1 MDAKTWQQIEGFGMR
16 LRFAAVLLLVCIGLG
31 SNVIP
36 AAAQKEGESYQYI
49 DIKNPFLRKIP
60 LAVPLFKM
68 TAGGGREEDSGRK
81 AAELLSGSL
90 DFTGYFKLL
99 DRAAFLFDPQ
109 KSGVAA
115 GDINFQNWTV
125 VGAELLITGQFEQS
139 GDTVTM
145 ELRLFDT
152 VKSRQILGKRYS
164 GSAAETRKM
173 IHRFCAE
180 VIYYLTGSKGIF
192 NSKIAFVSTGSG
204 KKEIYIAEFDGFN
217 PTRITY
223 NESIT
228 LFPSWS
234 ADGQY
239 LAYTSYKSGKPDI
252 FIRNLAD
259 KREVTVTSE
268 GSNIAPA
275 WAPDRFELAAT
286 QSFSGDQEIYL
297 LTGNGKMIKRLTN
310 SRGSDVSPTW
320 SPDGRKIAFVSNRT
334 GGPQIYVLDL
344 DTGNERRLTF
354 EGKYNTQ
361 PSWSPRGDKIAYSAQ
376 MNGFQQVFVIDAEGQ
391 NPIQLTREGGDSESA
406 TWSPDGSLIL
416 FSSTREGP
424 SRLYVMTAF
433 GTDPRRLLLL
443 NGEQTS
449 PKWSLGVF
457 N

>member
-1 MDAKTWQQIEGFGMR
+1 MLICGALFGLASPSGAQSEGG
-16 LRFAAVLLLVCIGLG
+16 A
-31 SNVIP
+31 
-36 AAAQKEGESYQYI
+36 YQYI
-49 DIKNPFLRKIP
+49 DIRNPFLRKIP
-60 LAVPLFKM
+60 LAVPHFKL
-68 TAGGGREEDSGRK
+68 TAGGGREEDAGRK
-81 AAELLSGSL
+81 AADLLAASL

-115 GDINFQNWTV
+115 GEINFQNWTV
-125 VGAELLITGQFEQS
+125 LGTELLITGQFELS
-139 GDTVTM
+139 GDAVQM

-152 VKSRQILGKRYS
+152 VKARQVLGKRYS
-164 GSAAETRKM
+164 GSASETRKM
-173 IHRFCAE
+173 VHRFCAE
-180 VIYYLTGSKGIF
+180 VIYYLTGNKGIF
-192 NSKIAFVSTGSG
+192 NSKIAFVSSGSG
-204 KKEIYIAEFDGFN
+204 KKEIYVAEFDGYN

-234 ADGQY
+234 SDGQY
-239 LAYTSYKSGKPDI
+239 LAYTSYKAGKPDI
-252 FIRNLAD
+252 YIRNLAD
-259 KREVTVTSE
+259 KREAVVSPE
-268 GSNIAPA
+268 GINIAPA

-310 SRGSDVSPTW
+310 SRGSDVSPSW
-320 SPDGRKIAFVSNRT
+320 SPDGQKIAFVSNRT
-334 GGPQIYVLDL
+334 GGPQIYILDL
-344 DTGNERRLTF
+344 STGNERRLTF

-361 PSWSPRGDKIAYSAQ
+361 PSWSPRGDKIAYSSQ

-391 NPIQLTREGGDSESA
+391 SPMQLTREGGDSESA
-406 TWSPDGSLIL
+406 SWSPDGSLIL

-433 GTDPRRLLLL
+433 GTDPRRLMLL

-449 PKWSLGVF
+449 PKWSPGVF